1 MTLLLPHGAR
11 ATMLDHAREGLPREV
26 CGVLAGHRDDEGS
39 DGDPDD
45 RGGARRDRAER
56 AIRARNAADDPRRAY
71 EIPPVEL
78 HGVLTDVE
86 DAGLDVIGF
95 YHSHPTGA
103 AAPSPTDRAAAT
115 WDDHLYV
122 VVAPAEGDGGAGGTV
137 RAWRWSGDSFAEEPV
152 DRP

>member
-1 MTLLLPHGAR
+1 MTLLLPADVR
-11 ATMLDHAREGLPREV
+11 ATVLDHAREGLPREV
-26 CGVLAGHRDDEGS
+26 CGVLAGRRGDS
-39 DGDPDD
+39 DGETDED
-45 RGGARRDRAER
+45 RRDRVER
-56 AIRARNAADDPRRAY
+56 AIRTRNAAADPRRAY
-71 EIPPVEL
+71 EIEPVEL

-86 DAGLDVIGF
+86 DAGLDVVGF

-122 VVAPAEGDGGAGGTV
+122 VVAPADGAGGAGGAGGTV

-152 DRP
+152 ERP